1 MESQSFLSCVSF
13 QRMSALQEL
22 QLLEIMCSCFQE
34 QSRDTV
40 RQLMFSALFSLQGNQ
55 ADESRM
61 ALLGKL
67 VSMAIAMGRVPIL
80 ECAALWLQVR
90 IKKAVC
96 VLTVNSCID
105 CDLWLCLWC
114 AEDTSCVLRTPG
126 AGAGRRLLQYGTR
139 LCAHV
144 TEYPQRQPT
153 LLLPVYYCCHHP
165 LWPLFRYFG
174 ITQNM

>member
-1 MESQSFLSCVSF
+1 MYPFRGWALSRSY
-13 QRMSALQEL
+13 
-22 QLLEIMCSCFQE
+22 SCWR
-34 QSRDTV
+34 S
-40 RQLMFSALFSLQGNQ
+40 
-55 ADESRM
+55 
-61 ALLGKL
+61 
-67 VSMAIAMGRVPIL
+67 
-80 ECAALWLQVR
+80 CAAVFRSRVETLSVSLCSPPSSVSRETRQMKVAWRCWASSFPWQLQWAGFQSWSVLPFGYR
-90 IKKAVC
+90 WGSKRQC